1 MSYDIRLN
9 ISIPSAGTVKWRI
22 HTQGGEGPVEI
33 VTGTCIYDYDVVGI
47 FVRSKTKQKP
57 IRVVE

>member
-1 MSYDIRLN
+1 MSYR
-9 ISIPSAGTVKWRI
+9 VKWRI
-22 HTQGGEGPVEI
+22 NTQGGEGPVEI
-33 VTGTCIYDYDVVGI
+33 VTGSCIYDYDVVGI